1 MPRLLNVKE
10 IATELG
16 VVPTT
21 IQVWCRQGKIPY
33 IQLPGRNGHEY
44 RFDVDEVR
52 TAFTINF
59 FVDNLEARALDET
72 VSTSR
77 CVRR

>member
-1 MPRLLNVKE
+1 MSRLLNVKE
-10 IATELG
+10 IASELG

-52 TAFTINF
+52 EAFT
-59 FVDNLEARALDET
+59 V
-72 VSTSR
+72 
-77 CVRR
+77 